1 MDITFSSYSRLGC
14 LSPANIIII
23 GSRVVVGHDVMK
35 FALTIELE
43 LKKDENLLSQIIL
56 KTLHFHH
63 NCLLPISIPVVV
75 TLLRIGAILVK
86 LSETTLKKNEIA
98 RKMKSDHVVFFVT
111 FVSQNGMLF
120 KPPLRFKIPDPNTFN
135 KIRRNIV

>member
-98 RKMKSDHVVFFVT
+98 RKMKSDPDRSIFCDIRFPEWNVVQTPTPVQDPR
-111 FVSQNGMLF
+111 SQH
-120 KPPLRFKIPDPNTFN
+120 IQ
-135 KIRRNIV
+135 